1 MTTEI
6 IMMVVGL
13 CASVSGIIFAFV
25 GYRRDERADSKSAGK
40 DQGVLAADI
49 SYIKSSVDRVEH
61 NIVNIDERYHNL
73 AERLAKVEENLSN
86 IQKQI
91 EEIRNK

>member
-6 IMMVVGL
+6 IVMIVGL
-13 CASVSGIIFAFV
+13 CASVCGIVFAFA
-25 GYRRDERADSKSAGK
+25 GYRRNERCDNRNVGK
-40 DQGVLAADI
+40 NQGEIAADI

-61 NIVNIDERYHNL
+61 NVVNIDERYHNL

-91 EEIRNK
+91 EEIHNR

>member
-6 IMMVVGL
+6 IVMIVGL
-13 CASVSGIIFAFV
+13 CASISGIIFAFV
-25 GYRRDERADSKSAGK
+25 GYRRNERADSKNAGK
-40 DQGVLAADI
+40 NQGVLAADI
-49 SYIKSSVDRVEH
+49 SYIKSSVDRVER
-61 NIVNIDERYHNL
+61 NVVNIDERYHNL

-91 EEIRNK
+91 EELKK